1 MTTVKDIYDYI
12 NVIAP
17 FDTQE
22 EWDNAGLITG
32 SLQAPVS
39 KVVMSLDVTKA
50 AVRKAAE
57 INAQLI
63 LSHHPLI
70 FGGVKRLLP
79 DTALYMC
86 AQNGISVISAHTN
99 FDKAEKGINANLCK
113 ILELNNAEPVEG
125 TFISVGDLKSE
136 MTAHDFACFVSK
148 KLNVSGIRYTDTQKM
163 IRKVAV
169 GGGACDEYLPQ
180 AMALADCFVTGD
192 TKYHVML
199 EASENDF
206 CIIGAGHYETES
218 QAFLML
224 KDLISKEF
232 PDVEF
237 ISAEQKNPV
246 SAVL

>member
-1 MTTVKDIYDYI
+1 
-12 NVIAP
+12 
-17 FDTQE
+17 
-22 EWDNAGLITG
+22 
-32 SLQAPVS
+32 
-39 KVVMSLDVTKA
+39 
-50 AVRKAAE
+50 
-57 INAQLI
+57 
-63 LSHHPLI
+63 
-70 FGGVKRLLP
+70 
-79 DTALYMC
+79 
-86 AQNGISVISAHTN
+86 
-99 FDKAEKGINANLCK
+99 
-113 ILELNNAEPVEG
+113 
-125 TFISVGDLKSE
+125 
-136 MTAHDFACFVSK
+136 
-148 KLNVSGIRYTDTQKM
+148 M

-199 EASENDF
+199 EAAENDF

>member
-1 MTTVKDIYDYI
+1 MTTVKDIYSFIDSL
-12 NVIAP
+12 AP
-17 FDTQE
+17 FDTQK
-22 EWDNAGLITG
+22 EWDNAGIITG
-32 SLQAPVS
+32 SADTAVN

-50 AVRKAAE
+50 AVQKAVGCK
-57 INAQLI
+57 AQLI

-70 FGGVKRLLP
+70 FNAVKRLYS

-99 FDKAEKGINANLCK
+99 FDRAENGINTNLCR
-113 ILELNNAEPVEG
+113 ILELENVTPVEG
-125 TFISVGDLKSE
+125 TFIVTADLKKE
-136 MTAHDFACFVSK
+136 MTASEFARFVSE
-148 KLNVSGIRYTDTQKM
+148 KLNVSGLRYTNSDRI

-180 AMALADCFVTGD
+180 AMEYADCFVTGD

-199 EASENDF
+199 EAAENDF

-218 QAFLML
+218 MAFLML
-224 KDLISKEF
+224 KDIISKKF

>member
-1 MTTVKDIYDYI
+1 MTTVKDIYNYI
-12 NVIAP
+12 NSIAP

-22 EWDNAGLITG
+22 EWDNAGIITG
-32 SLQAPVS
+32 SPQTLVT

-50 AVRKAAE
+50 AVRKAAQVGAE
-57 INAQLI
+57 LV

-70 FGGVKRLLP
+70 FGGIKRLIP

-86 AQNGISVISAHTN
+86 AQNGIAVISAHTN
-99 FDKAEKGINANLCK
+99 FDKAAQGINANLCK
-113 ILELNNAEPVEG
+113 ILELQDAKPVDG
-125 TFISVGDLKSE
+125 TFISVGSLKEE
-136 MTAHDFACFVSK
+136 MTAREFARLVSE
-148 KLNVSGIRYTDTQKM
+148 KLNVSGIRYTETDKK
-163 IRKVAV
+163 IKKVAV
-169 GGGACDEYLPQ
+169 GGGACDEFLPQ
-180 AMALADCFVTGD
+180 AMELADCFVTGD

-199 EASENDF
+199 EAAENNF

-224 KDLISKEF
+224 KDMISKEF